1 MSNETDFYRL
11 WQHNNGTWYII
22 WSPDNGE
29 KTSRGTKRISAG
41 TTDRKE
47 AEQFRAQYIAGLN
60 NPAPPDEPTTGYL
73 LERYWEKRGQHTRS
87 PETIQR
93 AFKKLMPFFGQ
104 LLPSHVSNQLF
115 RKFADEHK
123 GISHGSI
130 IRWLGILKAALRY
143 AEGSRWIEPLP
154 LFKMPVNHPPPR
166 DLWLTHEQVRTLI
179 ENAKSPHVELFIKMA
194 AFMGARS
201 GAILDLTWDQVDMEQ
216 RIINFGRGWGNKR
229 RAIVPMNDAVHAS
242 LVTARELAQSDH
254 VIEFN
259 GKPLKSVKKAFERL
273 CKTCN
278 IKASPH
284 VLRHTAAT
292 WLVMDGVPLR
302 EVARLLGNSEA
313 MVERVYGK
321 HAPDYLRRA
330 VNALNLTRNKTEDL
344 KL

>member
-1 MSNETDFYRL
+1 MSSNNDFFRL
-11 WQHNNGTWYII
+11 WQHDNGYWYVI
-22 WSPDNGE
+22 WSTGQTNDPH
-29 KTSRGTKRISAG
+29 SWGTKRISAG

-60 NPAPPDEPTTGYL
+60 NPAPPAEPTIGYL
-73 LERYWEKRGQHTRS
+73 LERYWEERGQHTRS
-87 PETIQR
+87 PKTIQR
-93 AFKKLMPFFGQ
+93 AFKKLIPFFGQ

-123 GISHGSI
+123 GTSHGSI

-154 LFKMPVNHPPPR
+154 PFKMPVNHPPPR
-166 DLWLTHEQVRTLI
+166 DLWLTREQVATLI
-179 ENAKSPHVELFIKMA
+179 KNAKSPHVELFIKMA
-194 AFMGARS
+194 AFTGARS
-201 GAILDLTWDQVDMEQ
+201 GSILDLTWEQVDMEH
-216 RIINFGRGWGNKR
+216 RIINFGHGWGNKR
-229 RAIVPMNDAVHAS
+229 RAIVPMNDALYES
-242 LVTARELAQSDH
+242 LLTARELAQSDH

-273 CKTCN
+273 CKACN

-313 MVERVYGK
+313 MVEKVYGK

-330 VNALNLTRNKTEDL
+330 VAALSLNNPP
-344 KL
+344 KLEL